1 MEIGPLDPERCA
13 RMLAALAAPERLK
26 IVRFLA
32 EGPHNVTEI
41 AAAVGITAL
50 NLSHHLTV
58 LKNATLIGAEK
69 QGRFVVYA
77 LSPGV
82 LEDAVEAGI
91 PKEALNLGCC
101 RLELPV
107 SECGPSLE
115 TSAK

>member
-1 MEIGPLDPERCA
+1 MELGPLDHEQCA

-58 LKNATLIGAEK
+58 LKTATLIWAEK
-69 QGRFVVYA
+69 QGRFVVYS
-77 LSPGV
+77 LCPGV
-82 LEDAVEAGI
+82 LEDAVEAGV

-101 RLELPV
+101 RLELPIA
-107 SECGPSLE
+107 ECPASPE
-115 TSAK
+115 VEAK